1 MSLFSKAQNKG
12 VKPMRKKLMSVVAV
26 ILGLIASAAAT
37 TAHHSFSA
45 EFDGSKT
52 VTIEG
57 KVVKMD
63 FVNPHSWLYIDAVM
77 PDGKIERWGV
87 EGGSP
92 NVMFRLGWTRDT
104 LPPGTR
110 VKLSGSPAKDGSK
123 RLNSRN
129 IEFPDGKKLELGGT
143 KQTQ

>member
-1 MSLFSKAQNKG
+1 MRNKI
-12 VKPMRKKLMSVVAV
+12 VSVVAV
-26 ILGLIASAAAT
+26 IVGLIASAAT
-37 TAHHSFSA
+37 ITAHHSFSA

-77 PDGKIERWGV
+77 PDGKVERWGV

-92 NVMFRLGWTRDT
+92 NVMFRLGWSRDT

-110 VKLSGSPAKDGSK
+110 VKVSGSPAKDGSK
-123 RLNSRN
+123 RMNSRN
-129 IEFPDGKKLELGGT
+129 IEFPDGKKMDLGGT